1 VYHRAPFWAL
11 FCLIIYN
18 IYVSD
23 MPLIVNRP
31 IVQFADDVKMFTTI
45 ASVNDY
51 LQLQHDIS
59 LLMNGPKMVDELS
72 SILANVTG

>member
-1 VYHRAPFWAL
+1 
-11 FCLIIYN
+11 
-18 IYVSD
+18 